1 MKGVTGEANRGDFD
15 KTATAEI
22 VTRGI
27 NLSGM
32 TAVVT
37 GCNSGIGYETMRVLA
52 LRGAYVIGTARTM
65 EKAAAACNSIEGV
78 TTPMMMELSDFASVA
93 KCADEIQTMNC
104 PIDILICNAG
114 VFLSDLRQVKGIEMH
129 FVVNHLGHFVFV
141 NRLIERIKT
150 ASQGRI
156 VIVGS
161 EAHRSAV
168 RGIEFDN
175 LSGERG
181 FKPMRAYGHSKLA
194 NGLFSRELAQR
205 LQDSNVTSNCLHPGV
220 VDTNIVQHH
229 AGWQQM
235 AFHFVGRW
243 FLKSTEEGAATTC
256 YVGTNPNLTG
266 ISGLYFDNCSPGSPS
281 KHMLDNELANRL
293 WEVSEGLTLDYLK

>member
-1 MKGVTGEANRGDFD
+1 MGEANRSDFD

-22 VTRGI
+22 VTRDI

-32 TAVVT
+32 TAVIT

-52 LRGAYVIGTARTM
+52 LRGAYIIGTARTM
-65 EKAAAACNSIEGV
+65 EKAVTACSSIGGMAV
-78 TTPMMMELSDFASVA
+78 PMVMELSDFASVA
-93 KCADEIQTMNC
+93 KCADKIQAMNRS
-104 PIDILICNAG
+104 IDILICNAG
-114 VFLSDLRQVKGIEMH
+114 VFLSDLQQIKDIEMH

-150 ASQGRI
+150 APQGRI

-161 EAHRSAV
+161 RAHRSAV

-175 LSGERG
+175 LSGERD

-194 NGLFSRELAQR
+194 NGLFSRELARR
-205 LQDSNVTSNCLHPGV
+205 LQGSNVTSNCLHPGV

-229 AGWQQM
+229 ADWKQI
-235 AFHFVGRW
+235 AFHFIGRW
-243 FLKSTEEGAATTC
+243 FLKSIEEGAATTC
-256 YVGTNPNLTG
+256 YVGTNPDLVG
-266 ISGLYFDNCSPGSPS
+266 VSGLYFDNCSPELPS
-281 KHMLDNELANRL
+281 KHMLDNELANQL
-293 WEVSEGLTLDYLK
+293 WEVSGDLTLDYLK